1 MQRVINSRLEYQSW
15 ISLYSMMYHLFPD
28 VCFLFFFHFTSPRSP
43 KCRRMSTLTFLP
55 STFWLHERESVRINI
70 SLSSF
75 SVSLQVHLL
84 RKSLPRTVLWVLSP
98 LYFPLD
104 QATAIGVSPATSSY
118 NGSRYYKHY
127 NVYNI
132 YMEFWSLLIFPGF
145 IS

>member
-1 MQRVINSRLEYQSW
+1 M
-15 ISLYSMMYHLFPD
+15 
-28 VCFLFFFHFTSPRSP
+28 
-43 KCRRMSTLTFLP
+43 
-55 STFWLHERESVRINI
+55 RESVRINI

-104 QATAIGVSPATSSY
+104 QPTAIGVSPATSSY

-127 NVYNI
+127 NVYNVYNVYNI
-132 YMEFWSLLIFPGF
+132 YMEF
-145 IS
+145 